1 MIIIS
6 AMGRNRVIGSGD
18 GMPWEVPEEYQ
29 HFLDTTRDQTI
40 IIGRKSFEIFG
51 PTLTCQHCIVLSRSD
66 QQIENASVVQS
77 FDDAIKLA
85 TAIGTDVYV
94 AGGATIYAMAIQ
106 KADRMLLSYIEGDF
120 EGDAFFPEIPDR
132 WTITSREHRGSYEL
146 VQYDAV
152 DRIA

>member
-18 GMPWEVPEEYQ
+18 GMPWDVPEEYQ

-51 PTLTCQHCIVLSRSD
+51 PTLNCSHCIVLSRSD
-66 QQIENASVVQS
+66 QKIENASVAHN
-77 FDDAIKLA
+77 FDDATKQA
-85 TAIGTDVYV
+85 AETGCDVYV
-94 AGGATIYAMAIQ
+94 AGGASIYAMAIQ
-106 KADRMLLSYIEGDF
+106 KADRMLLSYIEGNF
-120 EGDAFFPEIPDR
+120 EGEAFFPEIPDR
-132 WTITSREHRGSYEL
+132 WAVTSREHRGSYEL

-152 DRIA
+152 G

>member
-51 PTLTCQHCIVLSRSD
+51 PTLTCRHCIVLSRSNRKSD
-66 QQIENASVVQS
+66 KAIIASS
-77 FDDAIKLA
+77 FEEATKLA
-85 TAIGTDVYV
+85 ADTGTTVYV
-94 AGGATIYAMAIQ
+94 AGGASIYAMAVQ

-120 EGDAFFPEIPDR
+120 NGDAFFPEIPDR
-132 WTITSREHRGSYEL
+132 WAVTSREHRGSYEL
-146 VQYDAV
+146 VQYDV
-152 DRIA
+152 V